1 MKGRSPDGEERV
13 TWLRLPSWMIRV
25 LYSLAAVRGW
35 KRVENMHIQLKLE
48 KVPNVDLT
56 IFHHRHKTSPDPN
69 MACFQP
75 SPTRRNATISTYKS
89 LSGFS
94 LPQQW
99 IIKYNLWEIL
109 HYYEMA
115 CEIALLAAGYDG
127 MSGLCNGCCTPKR
140 EKKILHPLVFNI
152 LVSNLAI
159 YFYKKTSLSSSSI
172 LNWLG

>member
-1 MKGRSPDGEERV
+1 
-13 TWLRLPSWMIRV
+13 
-25 LYSLAAVRGW
+25 
-35 KRVENMHIQLKLE
+35 MHIQLKLE

-56 IFHHRHKTSPDPN
+56 IFHHRPKTSPDPN

-152 LVSNLAI
+152 LVSTLAI

-172 LNWLG
+172 LN